1 MNISQR
7 GINLIKK
14 YEGLELKA
22 YKCTAGIWTIGY
34 GTTKGVVPGMAITEK
49 QAEEFLKRDI
59 RYFELWVDKLID
71 VPLKQNQYDA
81 LVSFTYNLGE
91 GALKDSTLR
100 KFLNQSRY
108 DLVPAQILRWNKSKG
123 KILPGLVRR
132 REEESKLFAE
142 KI

>member
-14 YEGLELKA
+14 YEGLKLKA
-22 YKCTAGIWTIGY
+22 YKCPAGILTIGY
-34 GTTKGVVPGMAITEK
+34 GTTKGVTPGMTVTEK
-49 QAEEFLKRDI
+49 QAEELLKKDV
-59 RYFELWVDKLID
+59 RYFELWVEKLID
-71 VPLKQNQYDA
+71 VKLNQNQFDA

-91 GALKDSTLR
+91 GSLKNSKLR
-100 KFLNQSRY
+100 EFLNQGRY
-108 DLVPAQILRWNKSKG
+108 DLVPAQFLRWNKSKG
-123 KILPGLVRR
+123 KILAGLVKR

>member
-22 YKCTAGIWTIGY
+22 YTCKGGKLTIGW
-34 GTTKGVVPGMAITEK
+34 GTTKGVTSGMVITIK
-49 QAEEFLKRDI
+49 QAEEFLERDI

-71 VPLKQNQYDA
+71 VPLNQNQYDA

-100 KFLNQSRY
+100 KFLNQGRY

-142 KI
+142 KM